1 MVGLTRA
8 ALAFGIV
15 IVCSNGSLA
24 EEADVLDASA
34 AEKAT
39 KAAPAGTESAAT
51 EPTEKE
57 PSGTESSGKGPGEAE
72 PSGTDSAVKEPA
84 KSEPAGTESAATEP
98 TKTKPPETDS
108 AAKEPVKAEPSGT
121 DTAATEPAKSE
132 PAVTETSPTAPTD
145 QETQAVA
152 AEPVIDDPV
161 VAAVVKALGDSPRG
175 SDDREK
181 AESIALAKFYKTADR
196 KPVWV
201 DAQKIRTVATTVTD
215 EIKRANDYGL
225 DPSAFRLPSLSESE
239 RNTED
244 LARTELALSRAA
256 LHYARHAKGGR
267 IKPGQVGQ
275 QLHDAPVLPD
285 PFEILEALAS
295 SLDKAAYLRGL
306 HPKHPQFEM
315 LRKKYVAMRDSR
327 EKRNETRLPAG
338 PVLRRGV
345 AHDQVILLR
354 KRLSIA
360 AKEEEGSKED
370 DNETEASPRKFDETV
385 ETAVKAFQREAGLKV
400 DGVVGAGTRK
410 ALNGNTSERR
420 LYQLLINME
429 RWRWLTE
436 DLDGDAGI
444 YVWANIPEFRVK
456 IIKNGK
462 KVFNERVIVGK
473 TDKQTP
479 VFSDKMEWIEIHP
492 TWYVPNS
499 IKVGDI
505 LPSLKR
511 RTSKVVERYHL
522 RINCGRHG
530 SDPTQIDW
538 SKVNIRNCSVT
549 QPPGA
554 KSVLGD
560 FKFKFPNKHAVYMHD
575 TLSRSLF
582 NRTTRTFSHGC
593 LRIRNPRR
601 MAEILL
607 DHDKVMS
614 STRLGKI
621 LAGPRR
627 LHTAKLKRHVPV
639 HITYFTAFFDDDG
652 KFTTRAD
659 YYGNDR
665 RLARVLVGKGNLFP
679 VARAAPQRK
688 RVRKRRTTQ
697 RDRDAWHDNTSMQ
710 N

>member
-8 ALAFGIV
+8 ALSIGIV
-15 IVCSNGSLA
+15 VICANGSLA
-24 EEADVLDASA
+24 EPADVPDTPA
-34 AEKAT
+34 AENAA
-39 KAAPAGTESAAT
+39 KAAPGGT
-51 EPTEKE
+51 
-57 PSGTESSGKGPGEAE
+57 
-72 PSGTDSAVKEPA
+72 V
-84 KSEPAGTESAATEP
+84 SAATEP
-98 TKTKPPETDS
+98 TKTEPTGTESTAKEPAKAEPAGTESAGTEPTKTEASGTES
-108 AAKEPVKAEPSGT
+108 AAKEPVKAEPAGT
-121 DTAATEPAKSE
+121 DTAKTEPS
-132 PAVTETSPTAPTD
+132 APVPSD
-145 QETQAVA
+145 QETQTVV
-152 AEPVIDDPV
+152 AEPVIEDPI
-161 VAAVVKALGDSPRG
+161 VAAVVKGLGDRPRG

-181 AESIALAKFYKTADR
+181 AESAGLAKFYKTADR

-201 DAQKIRTVATTVTD
+201 DSKKIRTVAQTVTD

-225 DPSAFRLPSLSESE
+225 DASAFRLPTLSETDQSA
-239 RNTED
+239 ED
-244 LARTELALSRAA
+244 LARTELALSRAV
-256 LHYARHAKGGR
+256 LLYARHAKGGR

-275 QLHDAPVLPD
+275 QLHDAPALPD
-285 PFEILEALAS
+285 PFALLEAIAS
-295 SLDKAAYLRGL
+295 SPDKAAYLRGL
-306 HPKHPQFEM
+306 HPRHPQFEM
-315 LRKKYVAMRDSR
+315 LRKKYVAMRDTR

-345 AHDQVILLR
+345 THDQVILLR
-354 KRLSIA
+354 KRLNIA

-370 DNETEASPRKFDETV
+370 DNEAEGNPRKFDETV
-385 ETAVKAFQREAGLKV
+385 EMAVKSFQRQAGLKV

-420 LYQLLINME
+420 LYHLLINME

-444 YVWANIPEFRVK
+444 YVWANIPEFRVR
-456 IIKNGK
+456 IIKDGK

-530 SDPTQIDW
+530 SDPKQIDW

-549 QPPGA
+549 QPPGE

-607 DHDKVMS
+607 NHDKVMS

-665 RLARVLVGKGNLFP
+665 RLARVLLGKGNLFP

-697 RDRDAWHDNTSMQ
+697 RDPDAWHDNSSMQ

>member
-8 ALAFGIV
+8 ALAIGIV
-15 IVCSNGSLA
+15 VICANGSLA
-24 EEADVLDASA
+24 EDADGPEAVA
-34 AEKAT
+34 AEKVT

-51 EPTEKE
+51 EPTKTESTGTESAAKEPAKAE
-57 PSGTESSGKGPGEAE
+57 PSGTES
-72 PSGTDSAVKEPA
+72 
-84 KSEPAGTESAATEP
+84 
-98 TKTKPPETDS
+98 
-108 AAKEPVKAEPSGT
+108 AAKEPAKAEPSGT
-121 DTAATEPAKSE
+121 ESAASEPTKAEPAATEP
-132 PAVTETSPTAPTD
+132 SPTAASPSATAD
-145 QETQAVA
+145 QATETVA

-161 VAAVVKALGDSPRG
+161 VAAVVKVLGDRPRG
-175 SDDREK
+175 ADDREK
-181 AESIALAKFYKTADR
+181 AESAALAKFYKTAGR
-196 KPVWV
+196 KPIWV
-201 DAQKIRTVATTVTD
+201 DSKKSRPVAQTVAA

-225 DPSAFRLPSLSESE
+225 DEKAFRLPTLTETDQE
-239 RNTED
+239 AED
-244 LARTELALSRAA
+244 LARTELAMSRAA
-256 LHYARHAKGGR
+256 LLYARHAKGGR

-285 PFEILEALAS
+285 PSEVLEAIAS
-295 SLDKAAYLRGL
+295 SSDSAAYLRGL

-315 LRKKYVAMRDSR
+315 LRKKYVALRDSR

-354 KRLSIA
+354 KRLKVV

-370 DNETEASPRKFDETV
+370 DNETASSPRKFDETV

-410 ALNGNTSERR
+410 ALNGDTSERR
-420 LYQLLINME
+420 IYQLLINME

-456 IIKNGK
+456 IIKDGK

-549 QPPGA
+549 QPPG
-554 KSVLGD
+554 KRSVLGD

-665 RLARVLVGKGNLFP
+665 RLARVLMGKGNLFP
-679 VARAAPQRK
+679 VARAAPPRK